1 MRALAV
7 GSSGGEEIRLGEDR
21 AWYEDARMPQL
32 LHFYRMRK
40 GETNTRLGDP
50 ASQPSV
56 RPAGALRLAELGS
69 AGGTLSVSS

>member
-7 GSSGGEEIRLGEDR
+7 GSSEGEEIRLGEDR
-21 AWYEDARMPQL
+21 AWYEDAAALAFLQDAKRRNK
-32 LHFYRMRK
+32 H
-40 GETNTRLGDP
+40 P
-50 ASQPSV
+50 ARRPCIPAV

>member
-21 AWYEDARMPQL
+21 AWYRMPQL

>member
-7 GSSGGEEIRLGEDR
+7 GSSEGEEIRLGEDG
-21 AWYEDARMPQL
+21 AWYEDAAALAFLQDAKRRNK
-32 LHFYRMRK
+32 H
-40 GETNTRLGDP
+40 P
-50 ASQPSV
+50 ARRPCVPAV